1 MKKFRSF
8 AFTAITFTALTFVAL
23 ASTAAT
29 KKSVKPAAPA
39 QQQAKQID
47 FAKDVDGLG
56 GNDALMDM
64 AQRLNPETR
73 SRIVQDR
80 IVDRNLRLEVGVT
93 FGGIMGGTTYLQT
106 SAKGVSAD
114 FHITP
119 RWSIGAR
126 YYDYSN
132 SLTPEG
138 QRIKDAAKA
147 ADAVGAPKIN
157 VDIDSPYNAKLAVIN
172 WYPMY
177 GKINFFDKAV
187 AQFDIYLLAGGGQI
201 ELNSGET
208 SLVTAGLGMGLWM
221 TKHLSARAEIRYQG
235 YQDQIVTGPRDI
247 QSAVGTFGLGW
258 IL

>member
-1 MKKFRSF
+1 MKHLK
-8 AFTAITFTALTFVAL
+8 AITFTALTLL
-23 ASTAAT
+23 AMNSFAAAKKAT
-29 KKSVKPAAPA
+29 KPTATS
-39 QQQAKQID
+39 QQAKQID

-80 IVDRNLRLEVGVT
+80 IVDRNLRLEVGLAL
-93 FGGIMGGTTYLQT
+93 GGVMGGTTYLQT
-106 SAKGVSAD
+106 SAKAVTAD

-126 YYDYSN
+126 YYDYQN

-138 QRIKDAAKA
+138 QRIFDAAKSANA
-147 ADAVGAPKIN
+147 AGAPATT
-157 VDIDSPYNAKLAVIN
+157 VDIDSPYNAKMAVIN

-187 AQFDIYLLAGGGQI
+187 AQFDVYLLAGGGQI
-201 ELNSGET
+201 ELNSGDA
-208 SLVTAGLGMGLWM
+208 SLVTAGLGFGLWM
-221 TKHLSARAEIRYQG
+221 TKHISARAEIRYQG
-235 YQDQIVTGPRDI
+235 YQDQITTGPRDI
-247 QSAVGTFGLGW
+247 QATVGTFGLGW